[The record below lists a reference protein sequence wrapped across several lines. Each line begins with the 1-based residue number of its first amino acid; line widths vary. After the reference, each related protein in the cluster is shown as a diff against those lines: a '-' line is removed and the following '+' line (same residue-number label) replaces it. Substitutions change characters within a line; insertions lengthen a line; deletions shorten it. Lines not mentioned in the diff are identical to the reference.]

1 MKIKRCLKLLFR
13 QTLYA
18 LFTACRDIVGCPRC
32 CCCCAVML
40 LLPGQWKICLRFCQC
55 FFDIVVWPGTRYNS
69 LQVKTN
75 EKSFELT

>member
-32 CCCCAVML
+32 CCCCAVVL
-40 LLPGQWKICLRFCQC
+40 LCCCCRVSGKFVCAYVNVFLTLLFGPGLDTTAYR
-55 FFDIVVWPGTRYNS
+55 
-69 LQVKTN
+69 
-75 EKSFELT
+75 